1 MLQERLE
8 ITDHVKTR
16 AYYADTDAGGVVY
29 YANYLRWMEMARFE
43 LLEQLGLSLTE
54 YARRGF
60 VFAVAHLEIDY
71 LTPTLLGD
79 EVEIETQVEN
89 VRRVRFM
96 MKQTVR
102 RCADGQELAVATMTL
117 ACVSPQGKLTA
128 LPDELASA
136 LLAQRK
142 PGRQR

>member
-1 MLQERLE
+1 MR
-8 ITDHVKTR
+8 TR

-71 LTPTLLGD
+71 VAPALLGD
-79 EVEIETQVEN
+79 EVEVDTTVEN

-96 MKQTVR
+96 LKQTVK
-102 RCADGQELAVATMTL
+102 RCADGQALAAATLTL
-117 ACVSPQGKLTA
+117 ACVSPQGKLSA

-136 LLAQRK
+136 LLALRCR
-142 PGRQR
+142 PS